1 MIRRAAIAALLAALF
16 WVANRGAY
24 RGYFFGDDLDNLAWT
39 RAVPGGDFL
48 NALTAPAYTA
58 NNFRPTGHGLY
69 HLWGQVFGLSFPPY
83 VATIQLLHVI
93 NALLLFWLMRRA
105 GASDAQA
112 GVGALFWV
120 FHMALFGA
128 FWRPMYVFD
137 VLCGLFTLMALLLW
151 SMHRWV
157 LAFGC
162 FWLALKSKEHAVLLP
177 VVMLLWEWTVGE
189 RRWKTLIPYFAASLG
204 IGLQG
209 VIANTAAGP
218 DYKLNFSPLSI
229 LKTARAYLP
238 HFWYAGPYLL
248 IVWWHVPK
256 AVWWGTAWFAVML
269 TPMLA
274 LPGRIN
280 PVYLYVPLLGLALA
294 MGCALK
300 PRWGVPLL
308 ALWLAGNFVWMRELR
323 RAELTQAGNNR
334 AYFEQLSA
342 IGPAL
347 AEPDVYIYDGYPEG
361 LDWWGIAGA
370 IRLTTGKAE
379 ARVIPIQA
387 DDLAARI
394 EGKSVMQLF
403 WEPPTRRLTTH
414 IRSPQHP
421 ELSLLDM
428 GRFVPFWQLGD
439 GWYQQ
444 ESGYRWSKPSAWATV
459 RRPAGATRFELKV
472 NIGPAYIE
480 AVKRSRVRVRVD
492 GEDTGAAQF
501 DKQGWQTV
509 GWTVAPK
516 AEGRV
521 RVELEVSP
529 PFRPGAADPRVLG
542 VAVGSLGYPDTR
554 R

>member
-16 WVANRGAY
+16 WLANRGAY

-39 RAVPGGDFL
+39 RAVAGGDFL
-48 NALTAPAYTA
+48 KALVSPAYTA

-69 HLWGQVFGLSFPPY
+69 HVWGQVFGLRFPPY
-83 VATIQLLHVI
+83 VATIQLLHLL
-93 NALLLFWLMRRA
+93 NALLLFWLMRRS

-137 VLCGLFTLMALLLW
+137 VLCGLFTLVALLAW
-151 SMHRWV
+151 SGQRWV
-157 LAFGC
+157 MAFVC
-162 FWLALKSKEHAVLLP
+162 FWLAMKSKEHAVLLP
-177 VVMLLWEWTVGE
+177 AVLLLWEWTLGE
-189 RRWKTLIPYFAASLG
+189 RRWKPLVPFFAASLG

-209 VIANTAAGP
+209 VFANEAAGP
-218 DYKLNFSPLSI
+218 DYKLNFSPLSV
-229 LKTARAYLP
+229 LKTTWAYLP
-238 HFWYAGPYLL
+238 HFWFAALPLL
-248 IVWWHVPK
+248 AFWRRVPT
-256 AVWWGTAWFAVML
+256 AAWWGMAWFAL
-269 TPMLA
+269 LLSPMLA

-294 MGCALK
+294 AGCAVK
-300 PRWGVPLL
+300 PKWGVPLL
-308 ALWLAGNFVWMRELR
+308 ALWLAGNFVWMRQLR
-323 RAELTQAGNNR
+323 RAELTQADNNR

-347 AEPDVYIYDGYPEG
+347 AEPELYIYDGYPEG

-370 IRLTTGKAE
+370 IRLAAGKAE
-379 ARVIPIQA
+379 ARMIPIQA

-480 AVKRSRVRVRVD
+480 AVTRSQVRVRVD
-492 GEDTGAAQF
+492 TEVVGTAQF
-501 DKQGWQTV
+501 DKQGWQTA
-509 GWTVAPK
+509 GWTVGPK
-516 AEGRV
+516 PAGRV
-521 RVELEVSP
+521 RVEIEVSP

-542 VAVGSLGYPDTR
+542 VAVGSIGYPDTPR
-554 R
+554 